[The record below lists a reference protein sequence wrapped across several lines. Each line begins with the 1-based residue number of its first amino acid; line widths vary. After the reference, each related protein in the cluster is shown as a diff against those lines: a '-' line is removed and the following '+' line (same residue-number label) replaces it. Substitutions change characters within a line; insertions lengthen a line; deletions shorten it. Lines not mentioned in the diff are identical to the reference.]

1 MSDPAEVFM
10 EKRKKIVLKEYYRR
24 NIKTAGLSLSFVV
37 TPEGRLLKPA
47 KEVRSRTGAHG
58 EDVYLIDPPVYV
70 LRYERSCSGKV
81 RWSIWIVEG
90 QDKERRVRVEEV
102 PLPVLRTF
110 LVAVES
116 EGLELNPWEEEEIWE
131 EEEEDEIEGDT
142 DGVA

>member
-1 MSDPAEVFM
+1 MSNPVEVFM
-10 EKRKKIVLKEYYRR
+10 EKKKKVVLKEYYRR
-24 NIKTAGLSLSFVV
+24 NIKMPGLSLSFVV
-37 TPEGRLLKPA
+37 TPEGKLLKPI
-47 KEVRSRTGAHG
+47 EEIRSRTGAHG
-58 EDVYLIDPPVYV
+58 DDVYVVNPPVYV
-70 LRYERSCSGKV
+70 LRYERSNSGKV
-81 RWSIWIVEG
+81 RWGIWLVEG

-131 EEEEDEIEGDT
+131 EEEDEIEGDT

>member
-131 EEEEDEIEGDT
+131 EEDEIEGDT

>member
-1 MSDPAEVFM
+1 MSDPAEIFM
-10 EKRKKIVLKEYYRR
+10 EKKKKVVLQEYYRR

-47 KEVRSRTGAHG
+47 KEVRSRTRAHG
-58 EDVYLIDPPVYV
+58 EDVYLIDPPVFV

-81 RWSIWIVEG
+81 RWSVWLVEA

-102 PLPVLRTF
+102 PLPVLRAF
-110 LVAVES
+110 LVAVEN

-131 EEEEDEIEGDT
+131 EEDEIEGDT